1 MFKNIIVPLDGS
13 RLAEAALPYAMS
25 FAQAFVS
32 TVSLVHVLQRSEL
45 FWVTDENR
53 RYIDA
58 LEERARNA
66 AQHYLDEKAKEIG
79 SKAIRVSSTIVD
91 GAPAEVLSAYGARP
105 ADTGDLIALST
116 HGRGGLG
123 RFFLGSVTDRIL
135 QSATTP
141 LLIVR
146 PKDDGI
152 VHAAQLASLIVP
164 LDGSALAE
172 TILPVVIEVA
182 RGLSLRVN
190 LVQIVPVGSV
200 MYGGVESMYAGN
212 LLQEM
217 QDSAEAYLER
227 IAENL
232 RVEGLLVD
240 KQVMLH
246 HHAGA
251 GVVDLAKDLGGSLIA
266 ISTHGRTG
274 FDRWMLGSV
283 TDHVVRTG
291 GSPVLVVRPE
301 AGA

>member
-1 MFKNIIVPLDGS
+1 
-13 RLAEAALPYAMS
+13 MS

-135 QSATTP
+135 QSAATP

>member
-1 MFKNIIVPLDGS
+1 
-13 RLAEAALPYAMS
+13 
-25 FAQAFVS
+25 
-32 TVSLVHVLQRSEL
+32 
-45 FWVTDENR
+45 
-53 RYIDA
+53 
-58 LEERARNA
+58 
-66 AQHYLDEKAKEIG
+66 
-79 SKAIRVSSTIVD
+79 
-91 GAPAEVLSAYGARP
+91 
-105 ADTGDLIALST
+105 
-116 HGRGGLG
+116 
-123 RFFLGSVTDRIL
+123 
-135 QSATTP
+135 
-141 LLIVR
+141 
-146 PKDDGI
+146 
-152 VHAAQLASLIVP
+152 
-164 LDGSALAE
+164 LAE

-200 MYGGVESMYAGN
+200 MYGGMESMYAGN